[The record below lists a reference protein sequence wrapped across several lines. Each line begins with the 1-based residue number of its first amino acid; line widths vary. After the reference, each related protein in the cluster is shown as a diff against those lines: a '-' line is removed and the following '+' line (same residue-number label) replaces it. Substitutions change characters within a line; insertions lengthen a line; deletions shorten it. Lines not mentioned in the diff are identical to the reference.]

1 MATLPFDT
9 DGWTRGVR
17 AGAASRLK
25 QRRLEREAQ
34 RLRDEAQ
41 ARLDRARRAQAEKA
55 ALQARA
61 EQQWHDDQRRSAE
74 RARRG
79 DLQAENILADMAHCE
94 RRRHQAID
102 AATATATARDAAQA
116 QAHAAVLAQQ
126 RLATQRLRVQCA
138 DEALKRQEAG
148 LACAREGLQE
158 LDAEEEAQQAGAGRA
173 AGQGTTA
180 GIGTS
185 VSAVAPRRGD

>member
-1 MATLPFDT
+1 MATLPFDI
-9 DGWTRGVR
+9 DGWSRGVR
-17 AGAASRLK
+17 AGAASKLK

-41 ARLDRARRAQAEKA
+41 ARLDRARQAQAEKE

-61 EQQWHDDQRRSAE
+61 EQQWSDDQRRSAD

-79 DLQAENILADMAHCE
+79 DLQAEHILSDMAHCE

-102 AATATATARDAAQA
+102 AAGATATARDAAQTKA
-116 QAHAAVLAQQ
+116 REAALAQQ
-126 RLATQRLRVQCA
+126 RLATQRIRVQCA
-138 DEALKRQEAG
+138 DEALKQQTAG

-158 LDAEEEAQQAGAGRA
+158 LDAEEEAQQVVSGSA
-173 AGQGTTA
+173 AGQRAVGTLA
-180 GIGTS
+180 
-185 VSAVAPRRGD
+185 SAAARRRGD